1 MRAVLGAFGLILAM
15 AAPVL
20 GFEAEEDTRFAAVG
34 GAEQAVLS
42 VLSTTDTVVLRPVI
56 AAFQALNPGIAVRYT
71 VANSQQVFAAIND
84 DRAAYDLVISSAMD
98 LQMKLANDGLA
109 LPMRSVATALLPEWA
124 RWQDLLFA
132 FAQEPVVLIV
142 ARAALDGAAPPRT
155 RRELTQLLR
164 DHPERF
170 QGRIGT
176 YDPEASGAGY
186 LFVTQDARLSD
197 TFWRLAEVMG
207 GLAPKLYDS
216 SAPMI
221 ADLKAGKL
229 VLAYNVLGSYAAPR
243 IAGSDALV
251 MVELEDHTLT
261 LLRTA
266 LVPGTA
272 LAPELGALFL
282 DFLLG
287 TEGRALIA
295 SAAGLPPIDAAA
307 LAAKPHLRPIRLDA
321 GLLVYL
327 DALKRRAFLEEWNA
341 ALIQP

>member
-1 MRAVLGAFGLILAM
+1 MRAVLGAFGLMLAL
-15 AAPVL
+15 AAPVH
-20 GFEAEEDTRFAAVG
+20 GFETEEDTRFAAVG
-34 GAEQAVLS
+34 APEQAVLS
-42 VLSTTDTVVLRPVI
+42 VLSTTDTEVLRPVI
-56 AAFQALNPGIAVRYT
+56 AAFQARNPGIALRYT

-84 DRAAYDLVISSAMD
+84 DGAAYDLVISSAMD
-98 LQMKLANDGLA
+98 LQMKLANDGMARPLHTA
-109 LPMRSVATALLPEWA
+109 ATVALPEWA

-142 ARAALDGAAPPRT
+142 ARAALDGAPPPRT

-170 QGRIGT
+170 AGKIGT
-176 YDPEASGAGY
+176 YDPEKSGAGY

-207 GLAPKLYDS
+207 GLNPALYDS

-221 ADLKAGKL
+221 ADLKAGRL

-243 IAGSDALV
+243 ISAADALA

-266 LVPGTA
+266 LVPRTA
-272 LAPELGALFL
+272 EAPELGALFL

-287 TEGRALIA
+287 AEGRTLIA
-295 SAAGLPPIDAAA
+295 RDAGLPPIDAAA

-321 GLLVYL
+321 GLIVYL
-327 DALKRRAFLEEWNA
+327 DALKRRAFLEEWQA

>member
-1 MRAVLGAFGLILAM
+1 MRAVLGAFVLILAL
-15 AAPVL
+15 AAPVRA
-20 GFEAEEDTRFAAVG
+20 FEIEEDTRFAAVG
-34 GAEQAVLS
+34 GVVQAELA
-42 VLSTTDTVVLRPVI
+42 VLSTTDTEVLRPVL
-56 AAFQALNPGIAVRYT
+56 AAFQARNPGIALRYT
-71 VANSQQVFAAIND
+71 VANSQQVFAAIAD
-84 DRAAYDLVISSAMD
+84 EGAAYDLVISSAMD

-109 LPMRSVATALLPEWA
+109 LPLRSVATATLPEWA

-142 ARAALDGAAPPRT
+142 ARAALGGSAAPRT

-164 DHPERF
+164 DNPERF
-170 QGRIGT
+170 LGRIGT
-176 YDPEASGAGY
+176 YDPAASGAGY

-207 GLAPKLYDS
+207 GLAPTLYDS

-221 ADLKAGKL
+221 ADLKSGQL
-229 VLAYNVLGSYAAPR
+229 LLAYNVLGSYAAPR

-272 LAPELGALFL
+272 QAPELGALFL

-287 TEGRALIA
+287 AEGRALIA

-327 DALKRRAFLEEWNA
+327 DALKRRAFLEEWQA

>member
-1 MRAVLGAFGLILAM
+1 MRAVLVAFGLILAL
-15 AAPVL
+15 AAPAA
-20 GFEAEEDTRFAAVG
+20 GFETEEDTRFAAVG
-34 GAEQAVLS
+34 GTEQAVLS
-42 VLSTTDTVVLRPVI
+42 VLSTTDTDVLRPVI
-56 AAFQALNPGIAVRYT
+56 AAFQARNPGIALRYT

-84 DRAAYDLVISSAMD
+84 DGAAYDLVISSAMD

-109 LPMRSVATALLPEWA
+109 LPLRSEATGLLPEWA

-132 FAQEPVVLIV
+132 FAQEPVVLIM
-142 ARAALDGAAPPRT
+142 ARAALDGAPVPRT

-170 QGRIGT
+170 IGRIGT
-176 YDPEASGAGY
+176 YDPETSGAGY

-207 GLAPKLYDS
+207 GLAPQLYDS

-221 ADLKAGKL
+221 ADLKSGRL

-243 IAGSDALV
+243 LAGADALV

-266 LVPGTA
+266 LVPITA
-272 LAPELGALFL
+272 RAPELGALFL

-287 TEGRALIA
+287 AEGRKLIA

-307 LAAKPHLRPIRLDA
+307 LSAKPHLRVIRLDA

-327 DALKRRAFLEEWNA
+327 DVLKRRAFLEEWQA